1 MLPDAPTTC
10 PICGAAMSHD
20 SQHYQALR
28 LTARVFECG
37 GAVCIADGG
46 HLYPALACPK
56 SSAIIAELRAE
67 NARLRADNVRV
78 GDRGVLLAIATQGA
92 IEGLEA
98 ALGRLA
104 TKPVDMLPDAAFLR
118 TSPIRAAYDELVDA
132 LEGAAPTPAAD
143 TPANETCPGQ
153 SEGVTA
159 AEHVGD
165 PARSS

>member
-67 NARLRADNVRV
+67 NARLRADNVRL
-78 GDRGVLLAIATQGA
+78 GDRGVLTAIAMLAAVEALEDALTAWVGVP
-92 IEGLEA
+92 LEA
-98 ALGRLA
+98 LPSVSLLRLA
-104 TKPVDMLPDAAFLR
+104 
-118 TSPIRAAYDELVDA
+118 PIRAAYDELIDA
-132 LEGAAPTPAAD
+132 LEGAAPAAAA
-143 TPANETCPGQ
+143 PANETCPGQ

-159 AEHVGD
+159 ASAHSGGV
-165 PARSS
+165 S